1 MWWPPALDAL
11 IVVLFVVI
19 GRETHDEE
27 NAVVA
32 ILETAAPFLIG
43 LAAGWTVGR
52 TRRTPLSAV
61 AGFIVL
67 VATLVIGMALR
78 KAVFGDGT
86 AVSFVVVAS
95 LFLGA
100 GLLGWR
106 MVWSRIGPPAVRD
119 QADSL

>member
-1 MWWPPALDAL
+1 MWWPPALDVL

-19 GRETHDEE
+19 GRETHDEG

-43 LAAGWTVGR
+43 LVAGWTVGR
-52 TRRTPLSAV
+52 TRRMPVSAV

-67 VATLVIGMALR
+67 AATLLIGMVLR
-78 KAVFGDGT
+78 KAVFDDGT
-86 AVSFVVVAS
+86 AVSFVIVAT
-95 LFLGA
+95 LFLGI

-106 MVWSRIGPPAVRD
+106 LIWARVGPPGVRD